1 MEGYQAHPTC
11 NPMIVQFS
19 DKDDLLVKSN
29 NTRNKDYTQE
39 TDPPLYEAKP
49 KPVSVMQYPPK
60 PEVPMF
66 GPMYQPPR

>member
-1 MEGYQAHPTC
+1 M
-11 NPMIVQFS
+11 
-19 DKDDLLVKSN
+19 KSN

-49 KPVSVMQYPPK
+49 KPVSVMHYPPK